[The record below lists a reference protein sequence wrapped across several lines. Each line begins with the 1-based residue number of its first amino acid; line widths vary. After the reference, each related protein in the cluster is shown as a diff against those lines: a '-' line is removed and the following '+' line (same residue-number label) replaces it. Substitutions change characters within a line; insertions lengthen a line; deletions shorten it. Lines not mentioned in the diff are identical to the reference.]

1 MLERQ
6 ERGPRNGQYGRPRS
20 TLMLF
25 YILECEY
32 LCFSIIIMGHFH
44 YPGKF
49 GSVFASFLR
58 PIFAA
63 LYLFQTTLG
72 YYVFPLQR
80 TGIHLVLNIS

>member
-1 MLERQ
+1 
-6 ERGPRNGQYGRPRS
+6 
-20 TLMLF
+20 
-25 YILECEY
+25 
-32 LCFSIIIMGHFH
+32 MGHFH

-49 GSVFASFLR
+49 GSVFASFLG

-80 TGIHLVLNIS
+80 TGIHLVYSLCIRSPGLP